1 MHEALLLVGGV
12 VVVLLA
18 LRLVALT
25 LGRRT
30 VENLDFRGPV
40 RAVEVDLDA
49 GEITLRGSGRADAR
63 VRRTMRR
70 GRRRPR
76 LRALVDDGVHRLRA
90 SGIVQYEVDVP
101 AGAAVTVRGES
112 ASATVIGLSGTVDLR
127 AGGGSL
133 EGRALGTPALRA
145 STAGGSI
152 RMSFDRQPKDVDVAT
167 DVGAVE
173 LTLPDGPYDIDV
185 ASAVGQAR
193 VGVPSATGARCRV
206 RARSSAGP
214 VRIRN
219 R

>member
-1 MHEALLLVGGV
+1 MHETLLLLGGV

-18 LRLVALT
+18 LRLVART
-25 LGRRT
+25 LGRRS

-40 RAVEVDLDA
+40 RAVEVDLDG
-49 GEITLRGSGRADAR
+49 GESTLRGSGRSDAR

-70 GRRRPR
+70 GLGRPR
-76 LRALVDDGVHRLRA
+76 ISELVDDGVLRLRA

-112 ASATVIGLSGTVDLR
+112 ASATVIGFSGTVDLR
-127 AGGGSL
+127 AAGGSL

-167 DVGAVE
+167 DAGAVD
-173 LTLPDGPYDIDV
+173 LTLPEGPYDIDV
-185 ASAVGQAR
+185 SSAVGQAR
-193 VGVPSATGARCRV
+193 VGVPSAKGARCHV
-206 RARSSAGP
+206 RARSAAGP
-214 VRIRN
+214 VHIRN